1 MSYALIDNASLTSVQ
16 RAMGKVTVKTPDTV
30 NGDLVAL
37 ENLVQA
43 ILFYDELVCI
53 DNYKQEHKEA
63 RKKEF
68 NFINFLSP
76 GNFQLE
82 QIEEKAKSEA
92 RSVKPEIRG
101 GVFNDPDFSE
111 LLELLKLNII
121 CTWDLRSSVYYLTM
135 KMLGQPNT
143 PEYEKYSEL
152 SSAIFNELSDVSTT
166 LGHWSTEAR
175 LIGSD
180 GTLHT
185 KANMD
190 AAAKARSRGFGGTT
204 RSLDMFIASLN
215 WLAFKSIYY
224 SLAANYFKADSFL
237 HPIRHAYQ
245 IHWMK
250 KTGAFGHDF
259 TSKLIHSLSNQLS
272 TDIAEIIDTG
282 RTMALSLEIPIF
294 SAWLAA
300 QSGDVKNV
308 ISAALEIKKEQTIQ
322 DVRGHLRDIRI
333 AFDQEGLSE
342 ANKAVKKWEKN
353 LKSAGKD
360 LKGKYG
366 LDAGQGIQG
375 SFLIKVFNS
384 IAALT
389 GLPQFPEFNFKIPLP
404 EFITT
409 NSSNSFSNIFKD
421 VTSELVSTERLGGY
435 RDLLASAFVI
445 DEEHYAPPK
454 TESPEFRHVSS
465 DWKIP
470 M

>member
-1 MSYALIDNASLTSVQ
+1 MSYALIDNASLTAVQ
-16 RAMGKVTVKTPDTV
+16 RAMGAITVKTPDTI

-68 NFINFLSP
+68 DFVNFLSP
-76 GNFQLE
+76 ADFQLD

-101 GVFNDPDFSE
+101 GVFSDPDFTE
-111 LLELLKLNII
+111 LLELLKLNMI

-143 PEYEKYSEL
+143 PEYEKYSKL
-152 SSAIFNELSDVSTT
+152 SSAIFNELSDVGNT
-166 LGHWSTEAR
+166 LGRWSTEAR

-180 GTLHT
+180 GTIHT
-185 KANMD
+185 KANME
-190 AAAKARSRGFGGTT
+190 AAAKAGGRGFGGTT
-204 RSLDMFIASLN
+204 RALDMFVASLN
-215 WLAFKSIYY
+215 WMAFKSVYY
-224 SLAANYFKADSFL
+224 SLAANYLKADSFL

-259 TSKLIHSLSNQLS
+259 TSKLVHSLSNQLS
-272 TDIAEIIDTG
+272 SDVSEIIDTG
-282 RTMALSLEIPIF
+282 RTAATSLEIPVF
-294 SAWLAA
+294 SVWLAA

-308 ISAALEIKKEQTIQ
+308 ISAALEIKHEQTIQ
-322 DVRGHLRDIRI
+322 EVRGCLREIRI
-333 AFDQEGLSE
+333 AFDEEGFSE
-342 ANKAVKKWEKN
+342 ANKAVKKWDKN

-360 LKGKYG
+360 LKVRYG
-366 LDAGQGIQG
+366 LDSGQGIQG

-384 IAALT
+384 IAALK
-389 GLPQFPEFNFKIPLP
+389 GMPQFPEFDFKVPLP
-404 EFITT
+404 EFITA
-409 NSSNSFSNIFKD
+409 NASNSFSNIFKD
-421 VTSELVSTERLGGY
+421 VASELVSTERMGGY

-445 DEEHYAPPK
+445 DDEHYVPPK
-454 TESPEFRHVSS
+454 TEAPEFRHVSS